1 MSAEFNLVHLANSN
15 TLEGLEFLLESLV
28 VAPQVLICSSQWT
41 STQQKEV
48 LGLAK
53 TMIPDIKTIAIPPGL
68 NATKGGDAVVEFLRE
83 QIIGL
88 DLPSHT

>member
-1 MSAEFNLVHLANSN
+1 
-15 TLEGLEFLLESLV
+15 
-28 VAPQVLICSSQWT
+28 
-41 STQQKEV
+41 
-48 LGLAK
+48 
-53 TMIPDIKTIAIPPGL
+53 MIPDIKTIAIPPGL